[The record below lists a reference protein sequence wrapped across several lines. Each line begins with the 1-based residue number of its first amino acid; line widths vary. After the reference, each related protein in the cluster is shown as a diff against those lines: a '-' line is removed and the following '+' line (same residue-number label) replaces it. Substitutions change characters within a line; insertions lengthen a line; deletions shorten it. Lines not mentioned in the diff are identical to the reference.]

1 MTSQTEILST
11 TTPQKTDHG
20 WIIEMP
26 KEIAEVFGVP
36 PGLIVTLYPEPGSIS
51 AEMDLTAQ
59 TAEARGREP
68 GWFIKMPPDMARET
82 GLAEDSLITLYA
94 RMGKLVVEI
103 LPPPSPELKASIRRI
118 CEKNKEAFEEMKRL
132 GD

>member
-1 MTSQTEILST
+1 MTPQTEILST

-36 PGLIVTLYPEPGSIS
+36 LGLIVTLYPQPGSIS
-51 AEMDLTAQ
+51 AEIDLTAQ

-68 GWFIKMPPDMARET
+68 GWFIEAPPEMVKVVGVDEGSVIAIYAKD
-82 GLAEDSLITLYA
+82 GSLY
-94 RMGKLVVEI
+94 VEI
-103 LPPPSPELKASIRRI
+103 YPPLEPEMKRLVQEI
-118 CEKNKEAFEEMKRL
+118 CENHKEDFEEMKRR

>member
-1 MTSQTEILST
+1 MTPQTEILST
-11 TTPQKTDHG
+11 TTPQRADHG

-26 KEIAEVFGVP
+26 KEIAEAFGVP
-36 PGLIVTLYPEPGSIS
+36 PGLIVTLHPQPGSIS

-68 GWFIKMPPDMARET
+68 GWFIELPPGIAAVVGVADNTFIGIYAKD
-82 GLAEDSLITLYA
+82 GALY
-94 RMGKLVVEI
+94 VEI
-103 LPPPSPELKASIRRI
+103 LPPLPSDFERIVRDIIEEDREL
-118 CEKNKEAFEEMKRL
+118 FEELKRL